1 MSFFKRHLRPI
12 ALLLAISFAGCSG
25 SFLLGIQV
33 FAWAKMTTQFM
44 KHDAPRLALRKT
56 FDEKHP
62 CEICKHL
69 REVRAKQA
77 SHPTAP
83 AHCTPNSNEQNVVA
97 NLSENLITDSFLRN
111 FKTLSWLATKVSA
124 DSRADSPVTPPP
136 KSTLVA

>member
-25 SFLLGIQV
+25 SFLLGVQV

-56 FDEKHP
+56 FDDKHP

-83 AHCTPNSNEQNVVA
+83 AHRTPSSSEQNVLA
-97 NLSENLITDSFLRN
+97 KLSGTFITDSFSRN
-111 FKTLSWLATKVSA
+111 FKILSWFSTQNTS
-124 DSRADSPVTPPP
+124 DSRVESPLTPPP
-136 KSTLVA
+136 KFTLVA